1 MTIITVQAP
10 NVSTAWL
17 SAAAQLHA
25 QPRREAFHA
34 VVHIDDP
41 VAENP
46 EIRTAVDGILR
57 GENLQTIETVANTIF
72 PAGIAASSH
81 SHAELVERYLRIL
94 PVLRRFPK
102 NERGAT
108 YFSRLVQYPTKNGP
122 FDQIG
127 AVIDRVGIER
137 RTPGGKRARYE
148 VGVAGGDDTES
159 TANQIY
165 IPGTDNNPMAFPCL
179 SHCSFQFD
187 RNDRLHLLATYRSQ
201 YLLQRGYGNYLG
213 LGRLLAYV
221 AQQTNLQ
228 VGQLTVV
235 AGLVRLENPI
245 LPVRAIIK
253 QFTPSV
259 PVR

>member
-10 NVSTAWL
+10 DVSTAWL
-17 SAAAQLHA
+17 SAAAQLDA

-46 EIRTAVDGILR
+46 ETRTAVDEILR
-57 GENLQTIETVANTIF
+57 SGNLQTIETVANTIF
-72 PAGIAASSH
+72 PAGIAASSQN
-81 SHAELVERYLRIL
+81 HAELVERYLRIL

-108 YFSRLVQYPTKNGP
+108 YFSRLIHYPTKNGP

-137 RTPGGKRARYE
+137 RTPGPRRARYE
-148 VGVAGGDDTES
+148 VGIAGGDDSQT
-159 TANQIY
+159 TATQIY
-165 IPGTDNNPMAFPCL
+165 APGTDNSPMAFPCL

-187 RNDRLHLLATYRSQ
+187 TTERLHLLATYRSQ
-201 YLLQRGYGNYLG
+201 YLLERGYGNYLG

-259 PVR
+259 SVR